1 MTGFTKDEQKTMM
14 TLWCMFRSPLMI
26 GVKLIGMDDWTLS
39 LLTNNELLAM
49 LEDTC
54 QGIQVVRTERMAVWK
69 NKDKQSGILRVALF
83 NLDDMEQE
91 LSISLED
98 LEKDISEQE
107 VDILELWEQKAD
119 RTVSGVIRC
128 DVPAHGVKV
137 YKINTK

>member
-26 GVKLIGMDDWTLS
+26 GAKLIGMDDWTLS